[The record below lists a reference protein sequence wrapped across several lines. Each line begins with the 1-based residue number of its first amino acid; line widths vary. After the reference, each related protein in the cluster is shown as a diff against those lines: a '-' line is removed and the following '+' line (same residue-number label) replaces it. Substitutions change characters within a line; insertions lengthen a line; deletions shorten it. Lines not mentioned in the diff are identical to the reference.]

1 MMVENKLSAPIH
13 LSRFLLSDFTHIARS
28 YANLLEQKKAITEKS
43 LTPTGLTLNN
53 NMAAVLLFC
62 NANMATP
69 L

>member
-1 MMVENKLSAPIH
+1 M
-13 LSRFLLSDFTHIARS
+13 
-28 YANLLEQKKAITEKS
+28 LEQKKAITEKS

-69 L
+69 LKSGLVMDALTIAIPLQQQRQQKALINKNFI